1 MAEVSWVYG
10 KNWMRSCIF
19 SLKLL
24 VFFRVDGTMAVLVK
38 DAVIPKNAPTSLL
51 LDQHAGFIAK

>member
-1 MAEVSWVYG
+1 MDVWKELDEMYLFLEAFG
-10 KNWMRSCIF
+10 I
-19 SLKLL
+19 
-24 VFFRVDGTMAVLVK
+24 FRVDGTMAVLVK

>member
-10 KNWMRSCIF
+10 KNWMRCIF

-24 VFFRVDGTMAVLVK
+24 AFFRVDGTMAVLVK